1 MRTPSPRSLRTV
13 KGVRLELTRLYGQ
26 GKRGEVDPAL
36 LGKLVHLLSTLAKVI
51 QDSEF
56 EVRLEALER
65 TLEDRDPRRP
75 NGRAGRAY
83 HARP

>member
-1 MRTPSPRSLRTV
+1 V
-13 KGVRLELTRLYGQ
+13 KGIRLELTRLYGQ

-65 TLEDRDPRRP
+65 TLEERDPPRR
-75 NGRAGRAY
+75 NDRAGRGY

>member
-1 MRTPSPRSLRTV
+1 
-13 KGVRLELTRLYGQ
+13 
-26 GKRGEVDPAL
+26 
-36 LGKLVHLLSTLAKVI
+36 VHLLSTLAKVI

-65 TLEDRDPRRP
+65 ALEKRDPPRP
-75 NGRAGRAY
+75 NGRAGRGY